1 MNARPIDYRATMAA
15 RVGVAAGAGFNVREW
30 KPFEKNTLR
39 GFLSIELPS
48 GMILHGLTVHQKDD
62 SRWVGLPAKE
72 YTKDG
77 ERSWIPQVEF
87 ASKAARERFQACVL
101 AAVDAHAGEVAK

>member
-1 MNARPIDYRATMAA
+1 MAA

-72 YTKDG
+72 YTKNG